1 MDDTRKENNEEGR
14 LINIAITEEEKKRRR
29 AIYNKNLNMILS
41 DYDDEYI
48 EWRLSHKTEEDY
60 IYEKWLNGEIEFDE
74 LRKLI
79 NSSLNNMVYLDL

>member
-1 MDDTRKENNEEGR
+1 MDETRKKGIGGN
-14 LINIAITEEEKKRRR
+14 LMITEEEKKRRR

-60 IYEKWLNGEIEFDE
+60 IYEKWINGEIEFDE

>member
-1 MDDTRKENNEEGR
+1 MDDTRKKGIRGN
-14 LINIAITEEEKKRRR
+14 LMITEEEKKRRR

-60 IYEKWLNGEIEFDE
+60 IYEKWINGEIEFDE